1 MSQDKVFDIDWDVDY
16 EGLRSEVAQYLG
28 DIDVKQTA
36 KEHALS
42 MGAALPTNEN
52 SDVEDVD
59 SYSVVSPYDKDK
71 GEWLPVLKKHKE
83 QLQDFLQVPMEMGSS
98 YTIQNPNSS
107 FALHTDIM
115 ASIFFKD
122 RNDMTEWNK
131 FLEKGRQNSANMG
144 ESWMDLQLMI
154 NRDAFDPHDIS
165 KNIVDNLYRW
175 CVKWDL
181 LDDEDHFERLISDSF
196 FDKWMDEAPRASIN
210 IVLDENNAKATP
222 VNFLNNTGDSF
233 DSVHYRIGVLNV
245 DKPHVV
251 FNKTD
256 THRIMARFTTYR
268 MTHKEVYDRFEKSNF
283 KID

>member
-1 MSQDKVFDIDWDVDY
+1 MSQDKVFEIDWDVDY
-16 EGLRSEVAQYLG
+16 DGLRSEVAEYLE

-36 KEHALS
+36 KENALS
-42 MGAALPTNEN
+42 MGAALPTHEN
-52 SDVEDVD
+52 SNVDDVN
-59 SYSVVSPYDKDK
+59 SYSAVSPYDMKK

-83 QLQDFLQVPMEMGSS
+83 QLQDLLQVPMEMGSS

-131 FLEKGRQNSANMG
+131 FLEKGRQNSTNMG
-144 ESWMDLQLMI
+144 ESWMDLQMMI
-154 NRDAFDPHDIS
+154 NRDASDPNDIS

-181 LDDEDHFERLISDSF
+181 LEDEDHFERLISDDF
-196 FDKWMDEAPRASIN
+196 YDKWMDEAPRASIN

-222 VNFLNNTGDSF
+222 VTFLNDSGDY
-233 DSVHYRIGVLNV
+233 DSLHYRIGVLNV

-256 THRIMARFTTYR
+256 THRVMARFTTYR
-268 MTHKEVYDRFEKSNF
+268 MTHKEVYDRLKKSNF